1 MRYFSSFTGAGG
13 FDLAVPKDWKCV
25 GHSEIDKH
33 ASMVLK
39 YRFPDVKNYGDIN
52 AIKWDE
58 VPDFDILFGGT
69 PCQDLSLA
77 GKRKGL
83 AGERSGLF
91 FKFVE
96 ALKAKKPEYFVW
108 ENVKGTFST
117 KTFIDFED
125 AINIISDEI
134 IIGGLLWQKE
144 FLPRKNWELFADNVR
159 NYIQEILLIILTQQ
173 KNELGILSTTN
184 LNLNSQN
191 WKEEQFIKNI
201 LIQNSR
207 YLLIQILQIIK
218 KSNYCQTEQM
228 EALEELEEE
237 WDLSQNLY
245 YSNASK
251 YSKDTVLLEKT
262 ILTLESIGL
271 LWKDNL
277 VENSHQKKLFI
288 TSTSTNLIIDQKIYM
303 FAKEVNINIF
313 ILKHIKSSNYLW
325 KEIKLNLKKER
336 GIFYVRAINTIIK
349 EFSEAGYSLW
359 WQVLNAKDFGVPQ
372 NRERIF
378 IVGFRD
384 RSPSEVFFEREN
396 ESSFSIREERA
407 KSKTKFYNSIT
418 SKEGRRKENNFILIP
433 SATKNG
439 FEVAEE
445 GDGLSLVHIGST
457 TGRGRVGNKKA
468 QALVRSG
475 TAYTIQNQQ
484 IRRLMPIECERL
496 MSWSDD
502 WTKYGIHKTGKVIE
516 ISDSQRYKMI
526 GNGVVSNVVEWII
539 KNIIMG

>member
-1 MRYFSSFTGAGG
+1 M
-13 FDLAVPKDWKCV
+13 PKDWKCV

-108 ENVKGTFST
+108 ENVKG
-117 KTFIDFED
+117 
-125 AINIISDEI
+125 A
-134 IIGGLLWQKE
+134 
-144 FLPRKNWELFADNVR
+144 
-159 NYIQEILLIILTQQ
+159 
-173 KNELGILSTTN
+173 
-184 LNLNSQN
+184 
-191 WKEEQFIKNI
+191 
-201 LIQNSR
+201 
-207 YLLIQILQIIK
+207 
-218 KSNYCQTEQM
+218 
-228 EALEELEEE
+228 
-237 WDLSQNLY
+237 
-245 YSNASK
+245 
-251 YSKDTVLLEKT
+251 
-262 ILTLESIGL
+262 
-271 LWKDNL
+271 
-277 VENSHQKKLFI
+277 
-288 TSTSTNLIIDQKIYM
+288 
-303 FAKEVNINIF
+303 
-313 ILKHIKSSNYLW
+313 KSSNQGW
-325 KEIKLNLKKER
+325 DFAE
-336 GIFYVRAINTIIK
+336 VINQ
-349 EFSEAGYSLW
+349 FSEAGYSLW